1 MKNREILLMRK
12 TIILN
17 VILGVLFAVLV
28 AAEGIAVAAM
38 IRLNMLP
45 QNYLMALVGVLAVLS
60 LAVGLLLFIRGK
72 KSGKIR
78 KIVASVLAVI
88 MICGCAAITTVA
100 VDVMKT
106 LEATSVDYLEFST
119 REIYVLADNPV
130 QSLEVADDFT
140 YGYLK
145 AYDESCTKQV
155 LDTLHERTGAQ
166 PATAGYN
173 NLLTMVNALLEHR
186 IDAMILNGGI
196 LDILA
201 EVEEF
206 EDFSQQ
212 TRVLEQVRVYETQ
225 LLGDVDTEEETQEM
239 EEIVTAPT
247 EAEQM
252 QLSGDGIDFSQ
263 LRPFVVYV
271 SGSDSHDK
279 EIIKNSRSDVNILAV
294 VNPLT
299 KQVLLINT
307 PRDYY
312 VVNSAAKGT
321 EEERRDKLTHCGMY
335 GTKCSMRTLGYLYGT
350 DVEYFV
356 RINFSGFKKMIDA
369 LGGVTVYSE
378 HEFMAI
384 GRTPIKV
391 GENTLNGQQALD
403 FARER
408 KRVPG
413 GDSDRGRH
421 QMQVITQVIE
431 KATSGTTIISN
442 YSDIMASVDGM
453 FDMNIPQELISS
465 LMKMQLSDMARWNVV
480 SFSATGTG
488 AMAECYSAPGM
499 ELSVMKP
506 NYSSVNKASRL
517 IDMVMDGE
525 LLTEEVIN
533 SIV

>member
-1 MKNREILLMRK
+1 MKKNIF
-12 TIILN
+12 IYIG
-17 VILGVLFAVLV
+17 LGLLFAVLV
-28 AAEGIAVAAM
+28 AAEVIAVAAM

-45 QNYLMALVGVLAVLS
+45 QNYLMALIGVLAVLS

-72 KSGKIR
+72 KPGKIR
-78 KIVASVLAVI
+78 RILASVLAVV
-88 MICGCAAITTVA
+88 MICGCAAIATVA
-100 VDVMKT
+100 LDVMKT
-106 LEATSVDYLEFST
+106 LEATRVDHLEFST
-119 REIYVLADNPV
+119 REIYVHADNPV
-130 QSLEVADDFT
+130 QTLEEAEGFT

-155 LDTLHERTGAQ
+155 LDSLQERTGAA
-166 PATAGYN
+166 PTTAGYN

-186 IDAMILNGGI
+186 IDAMILNGGV
-196 LDILA
+196 LDILE
-201 EVEEF
+201 EVEELG
-206 EDFSQQ
+206 DFTQQ

-225 LLGDVDTEEETQEM
+225 LLGDVDATEETQET

-247 EAEQM
+247 EAEQE
-252 QLSGDGIDFSQ
+252 QLSEDGIDYSQ
-263 LRPFVVYV
+263 LQPFVVYV

-279 EIIKNSRSDVNILAV
+279 QIIKNSRSDVNVLAV

-299 KQVLLINT
+299 KQVLLVNT

-312 VVNSAAKGT
+312 VINSAARGSG
-321 EEERRDKLTHCGMY
+321 EERRDKLTHCGMY
-335 GTKCSMRTLGYLYGT
+335 GTKCSMNTLGNLYGT
-350 DVEYFV
+350 NVEYFV
-356 RINFSGFKKMIDA
+356 RINFTGFKKMIDA

-413 GDSDRGRH
+413 GDNARGRH
-421 QMQVITQVIE
+421 QMQVITKVIE
-431 KATSGTTIISN
+431 KATSGTTIINN
-442 YSDIMASVDGM
+442 YSDIMASVEGM
-453 FDMNIPQELISS
+453 FDMNLPAELISNM
-465 LMKMQLSDMARWNVV
+465 MKMQLSDMARWNIV
-480 SFSATGTG
+480 SFSATGSG
-488 AMAECYSAPGM
+488 SMAECYSAPGM

-533 SIV
+533 SIM